1 VYMNGNPARTDPT
14 VRSLEHTFANLTEP
28 DPYVNNGQQVHIA
41 EAFADPVEE
50 KALHMV
56 TADPQRTPTFTLFGN
71 PDFFMTASGFT
82 PSCGANPCVSPGF
95 AWNHG
100 DVQQEIGN
108 TWLGLV
114 GPGVDDNG
122 VDSITW
128 TDHTNVRPTILTL
141 LGLHDDYLLDGRPLI
156 EALDKK
162 AIPESLFTHQ
172 KSTLKLAQA
181 YEQLNASFG
190 SFAMDTLKAST
201 KAIESTDDAAYNSI
215 EAAIAGLTTQRD
227 AVASQIR
234 ADFNAMAFDK
244 KNVPDSEV
252 MSLTDK
258 AQALIDQ
265 AQTLAAS

>member
-1 VYMNGNPARTDPT
+1 
-14 VRSLEHTFANLTEP
+14 
-28 DPYVNNGQQVHIA
+28 
-41 EAFADPVEE
+41 
-50 KALHMV
+50 MV
-56 TADPQRTPTFTLFGN
+56 TADPQRIPTFTLFGN

-114 GPGVDDNG
+114 GPGVENNG
-122 VDSITW
+122 VDSTTW
-128 TDHTNVRPTILTL
+128 TDHTNVRATIMTL
-141 LGLHDDYLLDGRPLI
+141 VGLHDDYLLDGRPLI

-162 AIPESLFTHQ
+162 AIPESLFAHQ
-172 KSTLKLAQA
+172 KSTLALADV

-201 KAIESTDDAAYNSI
+201 KAIESTNDATYNSI
-215 EAAIAGLTTQRD
+215 ENSIANLTTQRD
-227 AVASQIR
+227 GVASQIR

-244 KNVPDSEV
+244 KNIPDSEV
-252 MSLTDK
+252 KSLTD
-258 AQALIDQ
+258 QARSLIDQ
-265 AQTLAAS
+265 AQQLAAS